1 MADSVSLGAL
11 KNKALVQRIHSSYKL
26 PLEDHHLS
34 LFMFRQNFAG
44 EQELVLLNLELTE
57 NSVGVLLH
65 SRALVNTLF
74 SEGFNTKDCGNSM
87 VKYASACTK
96 QALCVLKQ
104 TNQRKSKQGFSYYGL
119 LYIKKKKSVHVYPS
133 MDLFLLL
140 LFHLL
145 GKLQI

>member
-26 PLEDHHLS
+26 QLEDHHLS

-44 EQELVLLNLELTE
+44 EQELVLLNFELTE

-74 SEGFNTKDCGNSM
+74 SEGFNTKDYGNSM

-104 TNQRKSKQGFSYYGL
+104 TKEKANRDSVIMDF
-119 LYIKKKKSVHVYPS
+119 YI
-133 MDLFLLL
+133 
-140 LFHLL
+140 
-145 GKLQI
+145 